1 VADLADGDAG
11 WPVSAVG
18 IGTGCCAA
26 LERYYDCRR
35 AYYSSLGN
43 ACGNGGGGGDN
54 VARGGV
60 ADEVVEPP
68 VWYGC
73 RCREHGPVGKVV
85 DGSTWGV
92 EADRVHLR
100 RIAAGYVELDRS
112 GECDQVKGSCVS
124 SVLGPTTTSD
134 HTQLGGRDVTLRD
147 GVDTGGVGNGCQVE
161 EVKDS
166 LGEEVSST
174 NQKDKVCYGPR
185 GGVSKQPRGKNYER
199 NVMNR
204 KRKSFRVKTSGQSGV
219 KTVPLVSVDGKVPR
233 SSFPLVSEKVR
244 AELQETHAKRLIAEN
259 QAAELHASR
268 FVSRNDETEG
278 LVRQMIARM
287 ELEKKVAKL
296 ASTSKIG
303 NWAKTVVGGHA
314 STINSPALS
323 KVPSLESV
331 GLGSSVSSDESVRR
345 DTRMALYNENKRLLE
360 QNLEAQPY
368 LLPDQVEDAYKALV
382 GEFADVLFTPEE
394 NAKRKIADMV
404 QDEYAS
410 FGMNFSGA
418 KLLVDRLNEGIS
430 YEML

>member
-1 VADLADGDAG
+1 
-11 WPVSAVG
+11 
-18 IGTGCCAA
+18 
-26 LERYYDCRR
+26 
-35 AYYSSLGN
+35 
-43 ACGNGGGGGDN
+43 
-54 VARGGV
+54 
-60 ADEVVEPP
+60 
-68 VWYGC
+68 
-73 RCREHGPVGKVV
+73 
-85 DGSTWGV
+85 
-92 EADRVHLR
+92 
-100 RIAAGYVELDRS
+100 
-112 GECDQVKGSCVS
+112 
-124 SVLGPTTTSD
+124 
-134 HTQLGGRDVTLRD
+134 
-147 GVDTGGVGNGCQVE
+147 
-161 EVKDS
+161 
-166 LGEEVSST
+166 
-174 NQKDKVCYGPR
+174 
-185 GGVSKQPRGKNYER
+185 
-199 NVMNR
+199 MNR